1 MWLLSCEWD
10 ITDRTFI
17 LCDRSIQDD
26 ATPIH
31 SLCHVLGNIAKYRI
45 PQACHLPCNL
55 NWAPCD
61 FWLFSK
67 LEFQFFRNSVLSV
80 TWKSLR
86 YRRFGL
92 SFCYL
97 FRIGNLSRNVF
108 WVTSPWTA
116 YFFFLIIG
124 HSGWSLLFSLCFL
137 ITIWFRQRTV
147 KWIIYGKALPAV
159 ASQDW
164 THRMINTLI
173 NTLLAFM
180 KLQTVQC
187 IVWSGSLQT
196 DIINMLQL
204 MLTGKL

>member
-124 HSGWSLLFSLCFL
+124 HSGWSLLFTDLLFPNYHLIQAKDGKMNNLWKSFACSGKSGLNSPNDQYLDKYTTCIHETTDSSVHSLE
-137 ITIWFRQRTV
+137 R
-147 KWIIYGKALPAV
+147 
-159 ASQDW
+159 
-164 THRMINTLI
+164 
-173 NTLLAFM
+173 
-180 KLQTVQC
+180 
-187 IVWSGSLQT
+187 
-196 DIINMLQL
+196 
-204 MLTGKL
+204 